1 MRQGEVLY
9 NNLLAGVLTETDG
22 GDYIFHYA
30 DNYFFNTTYPAISVT
45 LPKNKQQHRSSFL
58 FPFFFNMISEGV
70 NKKLQS
76 RMLKIDEEDYFG
88 LLLKTAAHETIGAIT
103 VREIND

>member
-22 GDYIFHYA
+22 GGYIFHYA